1 MARTLRKIATPE
13 GDALRDLLGG
23 VWLVALMLGL
33 LHLPALV
40 L

>member
-13 GDALRDLLGG
+13 GEATRDLLGG
-23 VWLVALMLGL
+23 IWLVTLLLGL

-40 L
+40 I